1 MVWEQDARVIVML
14 TAETDGGQR
23 KCHPYWLPGEYGQ
36 FKLKSIS
43 EGRVSLEAPK
53 RASTIAFSPL
63 SIQPP
68 RAKRPTMDRRRSTN
82 NSIPSTKDFP
92 SPGASADIGVPDVII
107 RKLALLN
114 GAHPSLPIREI
125 TQLQYSSWPDF
136 GAPAHPAHVLGVV
149 EYCGT
154 IIRGYPDNKEG
165 SADKPAAKGERPI
178 MVHCSAGCGRTGTFC
193 TIDSVIDILKK
204 QRQKYMARKGES
216 NKNEDSED
224 DGPSPMDVDTKESD
238 RDWFTH
244 GEVDLVARTVENFR
258 LQRLSMVQ
266 TLRQFVLCY
275 ESTLEWLARAI
286 RNEGLGLEKGSHM

>member
-14 TAETDGGQR
+14 TAEIDGGQR

-36 FKLKSIS
+36 FKLKSLS
-43 EGRVSLEAPK
+43 ERRVSLEAPK
-53 RASTIAFSPL
+53 RASTTAFSPL
-63 SIQPP
+63 SVQPP

-82 NSIPSTKDFP
+82 NSIPNSKDFP
-92 SPGASADIGVPDVII
+92 SPGALADNAVPDVII

-114 GAHPSLPIREI
+114 GAHSSLPTREI
-125 TQLQYSSWPDF
+125 TQLQYSGWPDF
-136 GAPAHPAHVLGVV
+136 AAPAHPAHVLGVV

-154 IIRGYPDNKEG
+154 IIRSYADTKER
-165 SADKPAAKGERPI
+165 SAEKPAAKGERPV

-193 TIDSVIDILKK
+193 TVDSVIDILKK
-204 QRQKYMARKGES
+204 QRQRYMV
-216 NKNEDSED
+216 NEGNCNTNDNSED
-224 DGPSPMDVDTKESD
+224 DLPSPMEVDDKESE
-238 RDWFTH
+238 RDWFAR
-244 GEVDLVARTVENFR
+244 GEVDLVAHTVENFR

-286 RNEGLGLEKGSHM
+286 RNEGLGLEKVSHM